1 MGGKSW
7 IDETKI
13 AIWGW
18 SYGGYTTTKTLGK
31 FFFSFLIYILV
42 GAGGFSSSK
51 SPANRRRCRR
61 RCSAC

>member
-7 IDETKI
+7 IDETKM

-31 FFFSFLIYILV
+31 FVSFLDLYL
-42 GAGGFSSSK
+42 A
-51 SPANRRRCRR
+51 PADFQAQNLR
-61 RCSAC
+61 